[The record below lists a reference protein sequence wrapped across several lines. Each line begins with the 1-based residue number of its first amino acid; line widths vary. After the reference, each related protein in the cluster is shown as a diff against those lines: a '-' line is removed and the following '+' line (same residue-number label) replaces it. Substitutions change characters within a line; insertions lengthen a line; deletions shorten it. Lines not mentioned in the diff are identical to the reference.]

1 MPPRGQASAAR
12 VFDALGD
19 ATRRAIVEQLSQGP
33 QSVSGLAQ
41 PLGVTVTAIGQH
53 VQVLAEAGLVRSE
66 KVGRVRTCRIA
77 PQGFAVLEAWVKQ
90 QRSIWERKLDR
101 LGDLLEEDD

>member
-19 ATRRAIVEQLSQGP
+19 ATRRAIVERLVQGP
-33 QSVSGLAQ
+33 QSVSRLAE

-53 VQVLAEAGLVRSE
+53 LQVLSEAGLVRSD

-77 PQGFAVLEAWVKQ
+77 PQGFAVIETWVKQ

-101 LGDLLEEDD
+101 LGELLDEED